1 MRATSAVGC
10 VRYVFVGI
18 VVALLLVVG
27 CFSVLVSVQVP
38 TDPNQTWK
46 LANFLGVV
54 DPFALENQCCSSCTQ
69 VSSKWNCSCN

>member
-27 CFSVLVSVQVP
+27 CVSVLVSV
-38 TDPNQTWK
+38 TTGANRTESDLETCK
-46 LANFLGVV
+46 LSRSRRSLCIRESV
-54 DPFALENQCCSSCTQ
+54 L
-69 VSSKWNCSCN
+69 